1 MCLYNIFYL
10 HWLELEQWTR
20 FTGWIKNIDLNKLPV
35 EYTDSWW
42 TLIKNTECN
51 VGLGQVDLVLCPRE
65 SKTRLW
71 NLDLARRNSISMRI
85 LVLQTPKQTCRLHDG
100 TLIYLLFYHNSVKR
114 RHQPTIFWE
123 HRNHYGDWE
132 KTINWEWLYILNHTK
147 ANENMTW
154 YHLRVI

>member
-1 MCLYNIFYL
+1 MCLYNIFCL

-35 EYTDSWW
+35 EYTDPWW
-42 TLIKNTECN
+42 PLIKITS
-51 VGLGQVDLVLCPRE
+51 GSGRWIWFYAQAQGSQRLW
-65 SKTRLW
+65 LW

-85 LVLQTPKQTCRLHDG
+85 LVLPTPKQTCRLHDG

-114 RHQPTIFWE
+114 RHQPTIFSE

-147 ANENMTW
+147 ANENMKW
-154 YHLRVI
+154 YHPRVI